1 VKFEVEEAIVSTL
14 TKSPAENTTPYPVG
28 IMTVNAEKQNGQFF
42 DLQGRRVV
50 KPAKGLYIV
59 DGKKAVIK

>member
-1 VKFEVEEAIVSTL
+1 
-14 TKSPAENTTPYPVG
+14 
-28 IMTVNAEKQNGQFF
+28 MTVNAEKQNGQFF